1 MHTPDW
7 LVILLRQINGRMEG
21 GPTRCFFNVITTEG
35 GKENFCNLN
44 KQVDIKH
51 NLNYDVIPSGME
63 ET

>member
-1 MHTPDW
+1 MFFQRDYH
-7 LVILLRQINGRMEG
+7 RG
-21 GPTRCFFNVITTEG
+21 GGEE
-35 GKENFCNLN
+35 KFCNLK